1 MFEVS
6 DHLSRRRFLRLG
18 AVTALLSTAGC
29 TVTGRQSDDDEP
41 QAEYQTDEDVVYDH
55 HNLELH
61 LRQES
66 VHLGDTVE
74 IEVRNTG
81 ESEVSIG
88 CQNPWA
94 LQRQSDGEW
103 RHVTWTG
110 EKYYRLCYTGLAPD
124 SSISEEIPLSRSE
137 LAQQADDVQTELL
150 PGQYRFV
157 VLGTS
162 PFVALEFTVLA
173 SE

>member
-1 MFEVS
+1 M
-6 DHLSRRRFLRLG
+6 
-18 AVTALLSTAGC
+18 TALFSSAGC
-29 TVTGRQSDDDEP
+29 TVAGRQSDDDES
-41 QAEYQTDEDVVYDH
+41 QAGYQTDEDVVYDH
-55 HNLELH
+55 DSLELQ

-74 IEVRNTG
+74 IEVKNTG
-81 ESEVSIG
+81 ESEVSLG

-94 LQRQSDGEW
+94 LQRHSDGEW

-110 EKYYRLCYTGLAPD
+110 EKYYRLCYTGLTPD

-137 LAQQADDVQTELL
+137 LTQQVDDVQTELR

-157 VLGTS
+157 LLGTS
-162 PFVALEFTVLA
+162 PFVALDFTVLA
-173 SE
+173 SA